1 MRIAMDSTIAH
12 DGSRYQRPYGRL
24 IPIRDNFPNV
34 AHIGTT
40 ERLQPFGRTGISD
53 PK

>member
-12 DGSRYQRPYGRL
+12 DGPRYQRPYGRL

-34 AHIGTT
+34 THTGTT
-40 ERLQPFGRTGISD
+40 ERLQLNRG
-53 PK
+53 K